1 MMSPLKRQILSAF
14 LQDQGGVTAI
24 EYALLGGL
32 IAVVIAGSVGL
43 LGGAVAAMF
52 AGVAAAFP

>member
-1 MMSPLKRQILSAF
+1 MKIPQIRKLLAVF
-14 LQDQGGVTAI
+14 LQEESGVTAI
-24 EYALLGGL
+24 EYALLAGL

-43 LGGAVAAMF
+43 LGGAVAALF

>member
-1 MMSPLKRQILSAF
+1 MMSPQKRQILNAF
-14 LQDQGGVTAI
+14 LRDQGGVTAI